1 MPITA
6 LPTPP
11 SRQDPDTF
19 EVKADAFLGALPQF
33 GEEANDLAD
42 SLNGAEAGAL
52 TSANAASVSA
62 QNALTYSLNSL
73 ANAQNAAASNSA
85 PKWVSGTTYT
95 AGQIAWSPANGRIY
109 KRLIAGAG
117 TTDPSLD
124 TTNWVLLSVV
134 VEQTDVGTL
143 PNQVPLNQYLGDLA
157 FQNKNSF
164 VIQPAASAT
173 PQQLG
178 SVVFQLTNDTTLVI
192 KVKGL
197 DGTVRSYS
205 MTLA

>member
-1 MPITA
+1 MPITL

-11 SRQDPDTF
+11 NRQDPGTF
-19 EVKADAFLGALPQF
+19 EDRADAFLGALPQF

-42 SLNGAEAGAL
+42 SLNGAESAAL

-62 QNALTYSLNSL
+62 KNALTYSLNSL

-117 TTDPSLD
+117 TIDPSLD
-124 TTNWVLLSVV
+124 TPNWVLLSVV
-134 VEQTDVGTL
+134 AEQTDVGTL

-157 FQNKNSF
+157 FQRKDSL
-164 VIQPAASAT
+164 VIQPATSAT

-178 SVVFQLTNDTTLVI
+178 SMVFQLTNDTTLVI

>member
-11 SRQDPDTF
+11 SRQYPDTF
-19 EVKADAFLGALPQF
+19 EVLADAFLGALPQF
-33 GEEANDLAD
+33 GEEANDLAA
-42 SLNGAEAGAL
+42 SLNSIESNSASSAAAAK
-52 TSANAASVSA
+52 TSEDKAKISE
-62 QNALTYSLNSL
+62 LNSL

-109 KRLIAGAG
+109 KRLITGAG

-143 PNQVPLNQYLGDLA
+143 PNQVPLNQYLGRMSL
-157 FQNKNSF
+157 QNPEAV
-164 VIQPAASAT
+164 VIRPSASAN
-173 PQQLG
+173 PNNI
-178 SVVFQLTNDTTLVI
+178 SDMVFELTSNTSLKI
-192 KVKGL
+192 KVKGS
-197 DGTVRSYS
+197 DGTVRSVAF
-205 MTLA
+205 TLA

>member
-19 EVKADAFLGALPQF
+19 EAKADAFLGALPQF

-52 TSANAASVSA
+52 TSAKAASVSA
-62 QNALTYSLNSL
+62 QNALTHSLNSL

-109 KRLIAGAG
+109 KRKITGAG
-117 TTDPSLD
+117 TIDPSLD
-124 TTNWVLLSVV
+124 TANWVLLSVV
-134 VEQTDVGTL
+134 VEQADVGTL
-143 PNQVPLNQYLGDLA
+143 PNQVPLNQHLGDLA
-157 FQNKNSF
+157 FQNKNSL

-178 SVVFQLTNDTTLVI
+178 SMVFQLTNDTTLVI

>member
-11 SRQDPDTF
+11 NRQDPSTF
-19 EVKADAFLGALPQF
+19 EDRADAFLGALPQF
-33 GEEANDLAD
+33 GDEANDLAA
-42 SLNGAEAGAL
+42 SLNSIESN
-52 TSANAASVSA
+52 SASSAASAKTSEDKA
-62 QNALTYSLNSL
+62 KISELNSL

-109 KRLIAGAG
+109 KRLITGAG

-134 VEQTDVGTL
+134 VEQSDVGTL

-157 FQNKNSF
+157 FQNKNSLA
-164 VIQPAASAT
+164 IQPAASVN
-173 PQQLG
+173 PQLLG
-178 SVVFQLTNDTTLVI
+178 SMVFQLTNDTTLVI
-192 KVKGL
+192 KVKGF

-205 MTLA
+205 VTLA

>member
-1 MPITA
+1 MPITL

-11 SRQDPDTF
+11 NRQDPSTF
-19 EVKADAFLGALPQF
+19 EDRADAFLGALPQF
-33 GEEANDLAD
+33 GDEANDLAA
-42 SLNGAEAGAL
+42 SLNLIESNSAL
-52 TSANAASVSA
+52 SATAAKTSENKAKISE
-62 QNALTYSLNSL
+62 LNSL

-157 FQNKNSF
+157 FQNKNSL

-178 SVVFQLTNDTTLVI
+178 SAVFQLTNDTTLVI

>member
-11 SRQDPDTF
+11 NRQDPSTF
-19 EVKADAFLGALPQF
+19 EDRADAFLGALPQF

-42 SLNGAEAGAL
+42 SLNGAESGAL
-52 TSANAASVSA
+52 TSAKAASVSA

-95 AGQIAWSPANGRIY
+95 IGQIAWSPANGRIY
-109 KRLIAGAG
+109 KRLITGAG

-124 TTNWVLLSVV
+124 TANWVLLSVV

-157 FQNKNSF
+157 FQNKDSL

-178 SVVFQLTNDTTLVI
+178 SMVFQLTNDTTLVI

>member
-19 EVKADAFLGALPQF
+19 EVLADAFLGALPQF
-33 GEEANDLAD
+33 GDEANDLAA
-42 SLNGAEAGAL
+42 SLNSIESN
-52 TSANAASVSA
+52 SASSAASAKTSEDKA
-62 QNALTYSLNSL
+62 KISELNSL

-109 KRLIAGAG
+109 KRLITGAG

-124 TTNWVLLSVV
+124 TSNWVLLSVV
-134 VEQTDVGTL
+134 IDQADVGTL

-157 FQNKNSF
+157 FQNKNSL

-178 SVVFQLTNDTTLVI
+178 SVVFQLTNNTTLVI

>member
-1 MPITA
+1 MTITA

-11 SRQDPDTF
+11 NRQDPSTF
-19 EVKADAFLGALPQF
+19 EDRADAFLEALPQF
-33 GEEANDLAD
+33 GEEANALAA
-42 SLNGAEAGAL
+42 SLNSIEAN
-52 TSANAASVSA
+52 SAASAAAAKVSE
-62 QNALTYSLNSL
+62 NKSKTSELNSL

-109 KRLIAGAG
+109 KRLITGAG

-124 TTNWVLLSVV
+124 TANWVLLSVV
-134 VEQTDVGTL
+134 VEQADVGTL

-157 FQNKNSF
+157 FQNKNSL